1 MCPEAF
7 DGGPLARVRDGDIVR
22 VDGVAGTL
30 QVRVEPAE
38 LAARELPAAPL
49 GNDLG
54 CGRELFGF
62 LRVALSSAE
71 QGASAFTS
79 ALENFK

>member
-1 MCPEAF
+1 M
-7 DGGPLARVRDGDIVR
+7 R

-30 QVRVEPAE
+30 TVKLDAAEMADREIPPA
-38 LAARELPAAPL
+38 PT

-62 LRVALSSAE
+62 LRMALSPAE

-79 ALENFK
+79 ALETLK